1 MFQDSYNPYQDTDP
15 RTNIDILME
24 QHKWEEADSYCA
36 NLLETQPED
45 SDLHLARC
53 MAAYHITDENALR
66 QCDQVLTE
74 DRNFQLALHYASPE
88 RKEVLQDILHAQSDL
103 FLRKC
108 MKKFFF
114 SDPKKFH
121 LCFWVRLKKD
131 PDFQNA
137 MKCASE
143 EQLKS
148 LNKILT
154 KQKIAMGIVD
164 GSILVALLICLVYTG
179 ALRNLFNYLIDLIRH
194 R

>member
-15 RTNIDILME
+15 RINIDILMD
-24 QHKWEEADSYCA
+24 QHEWEEVGSFCDKM
-36 NLLETQPED
+36 LEFQPED
-45 SDLHLARC
+45 SDLHLAKC
-53 MAAYHITDENALR
+53 MAAHHISDENVLSF
-66 QCDQVLTE
+66 CDQVLTE

-88 RKEVLQDILHAQSDL
+88 RKEMLQAILHAQSDF

-121 LCFWVRLKKD
+121 LCFWVRLKND
-131 PDFQNA
+131 RDFQNA